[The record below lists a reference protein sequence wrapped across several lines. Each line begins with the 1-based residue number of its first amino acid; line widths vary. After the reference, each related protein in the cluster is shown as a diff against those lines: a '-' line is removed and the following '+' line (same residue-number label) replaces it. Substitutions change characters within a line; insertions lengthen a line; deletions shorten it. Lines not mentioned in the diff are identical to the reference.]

1 MKKQTLSKPGTS
13 ARNIFLASVLMLGI
27 VTSVKAQDSNKSN
40 ASVVEIKYLG
50 SVDNQPVF
58 QVEFDNLK
66 QENVHVSITDE
77 NGTELFGGKFREKK
91 FSKKFKFEKL
101 DTDPF
106 KLRFTLTSENE
117 KLSQVF
123 EVNTKVW
130 TVQDVVITKL

>member
-27 VTSVKAQDSNKSN
+27 VTSVQAQDTNKSS

-58 QVEFDNLK
+58 QVTFDNLK
-66 QENVHVSITDE
+66 QENVNVSISDE
-77 NGTELFGGKFREKK
+77 NGVELYGEKFREKR

-106 KLRFTLTSENE
+106 KLRFTLTSDSE

>member
-13 ARNIFLASVLMLGI
+13 VRNIFLAAILMLGI
-27 VTSVKAQDSNKSN
+27 VPAVKAQDSNKAN
-40 ASVVEIKYLG
+40 ASVVEIRYLG
-50 SVDNQPVF
+50 SVDNQPIF
-58 QVEFDNLK
+58 QVAFDNEK

-77 NGTELFGGKFREKK
+77 NGIELFGGKFKEKR
-91 FSKKFKFEKL
+91 FSKKFRFEKL

-106 KLRFTLTSENE
+106 KLKFTLTSENE

-130 TVQDVVITKL
+130 TVQDVVVTKL

>member
-13 ARNIFLASVLMLGI
+13 VRNIFLAAILMLGI
-27 VTSVKAQDSNKSN
+27 VPAVKAQDSNKAN
-40 ASVVEIKYLG
+40 ASVVEIRYLG
-50 SVDNQPVF
+50 SVDNQPIF
-58 QVEFDNLK
+58 QVAFDNEK

-77 NGTELFGGKFREKK
+77 NGIELFGGKFKEKR
-91 FSKKFKFEKL
+91 FSKKFRFEKL

-106 KLRFTLTSENE
+106 KLKFTLTSDNE

-130 TVQDVVITKL
+130 TVQDVVVTML

>member
-1 MKKQTLSKPGTS
+1 MKKQTFSKPGTS

-27 VTSVKAQDSNKSN
+27 ITSVKAQDSNKAN

-50 SVDNQPVF
+50 SVDNQPIF
-58 QVEFDNLK
+58 QVAFDNQR
-66 QENVHVSITDE
+66 QENVQVSITDE
-77 NGTELFGGKFREKK
+77 NGVELYGEKFREKR

-106 KLRFTLTSENE
+106 KLRFTLTSDNE
-117 KLSQVF
+117 KLSQIF

-130 TVQDVVITKL
+130 TVQDVVVTRL

>member
-1 MKKQTLSKPGTS
+1 MKKQTFSKPGTS

-27 VTSVKAQDSNKSN
+27 ITSVKAQDSNKAN

-50 SVDNQPVF
+50 SVDNQPIF
-58 QVEFDNLK
+58 QVAFDNQK
-66 QENVHVSITDE
+66 QENVQVSITDE
-77 NGTELFGGKFREKK
+77 NGVELYGEKFREKR

-106 KLRFTLTSENE
+106 KLRFTLTRDNE
-117 KLSQVF
+117 KLSQIF

-130 TVQDVVITKL
+130 TVQDVVVTRL

>member
-13 ARNIFLASVLMLGI
+13 ARNIFLAAILMLGI
-27 VTSVKAQDSNKSN
+27 LPAVNAQDSNKAN

-50 SVDNQPVF
+50 LVDNQPIF
-58 QVEFDNLK
+58 QVAFDNTK

-77 NGTELFGGKFREKK
+77 NGVELYGEKFREKR
-91 FSKKFKFEKL
+91 FSKKFRFEKL

-106 KLRFTLTSENE
+106 KLRFTLTSDNE
-117 KLSQVF
+117 RLSQVF

-130 TVQDVVITKL
+130 TVQDVVVTRL

>member
-1 MKKQTLSKPGTS
+1 MKKQTFSKPGTS

-27 VTSVKAQDSNKSN
+27 ITSVKAQDSNKAN
-40 ASVVEIKYLG
+40 ASVVEIRYLG
-50 SVDNQPVF
+50 SVDNQPIF
-58 QVEFDNLK
+58 QVAFDNEK

-77 NGTELFGGKFREKK
+77 NGIELFGGKFKEKR
-91 FSKKFKFEKL
+91 FSKKFRFEKL

-106 KLRFTLTSENE
+106 KLKFTLTSDNE

-130 TVQDVVITKL
+130 TVQDVVVTKL

>member
-27 VTSVKAQDSNKSN
+27 VTSAKAQDTNKSN

-50 SVDNQPVF
+50 SVGNQPIF
-58 QVEFDNLK
+58 QVAFDNLK
-66 QENVHVSITDE
+66 QENVQVSITDE
-77 NGTELFGGKFREKK
+77 NGVELYGEKFKDKR

-106 KLRFTLTSENE
+106 KLRFTLTSDSE

>member
-1 MKKQTLSKPGTS
+1 MKKQTLSKPGTL

-27 VTSVKAQDSNKSN
+27 ITSVQAQDSKKTD
-40 ASVVEIKYLG
+40 AAAVAIKYLG

-58 QVEFDNLK
+58 QVAFENLR

-77 NGTELFGGKFREKK
+77 NGVELYGEKFKEKK
-91 FSKKFKFEKL
+91 FSKRFKFEKL
-101 DTDPF
+101 GTETF
-106 KLRFTLTSENE
+106 KLRFTLSSDSE

-130 TVQDVVITKL
+130 TVQDYVITRL